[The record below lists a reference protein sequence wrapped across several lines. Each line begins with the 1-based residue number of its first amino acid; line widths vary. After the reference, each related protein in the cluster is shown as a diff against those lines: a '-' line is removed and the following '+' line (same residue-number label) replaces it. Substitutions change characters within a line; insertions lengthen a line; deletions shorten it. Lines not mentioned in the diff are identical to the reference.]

1 MSGEPV
7 HLLDPDSIIVATSG
21 ESHFAEERVT
31 ADLPIGGDGWRI
43 RLSVPEGDAWR
54 IRRQLLTSL
63 AGVAPF
69 AVISA
74 LIVGALLAQGISR
87 PIRSLVARVD
97 TLTAE
102 RAAAPLTVGRA
113 RDEVRRLT
121 LSFEQML
128 EALEE
133 SERQRGAAEKIA
145 AWQDVARRIA
155 HEVKNPLSPI
165 RLAVENL
172 RRTRTRS
179 PDDFDRALEEET
191 ATILEEVD
199 SLRRLVDEFSKFARM
214 PAPRP
219 ASCDLRAIIAQVL
232 ALFAPRMVSEAVR
245 VTMNDAESPPSIRA
259 DAEQIGRVLK
269 NVISN
274 ALDAMQTV
282 SDRHLEIT
290 VRRVEGTRRG
300 AAAYYVEVAVRDNG
314 TGFTPDALRRVFEPY
329 FTTRSG
335 SGGTG
340 LGMAI
345 AYRIVADHG
354 GTIRAGEAPGGGATI
369 TMRLPIGGPPA
380 G

>member
-1 MSGEPV
+1 
-7 HLLDPDSIIVATSG
+7 
-21 ESHFAEERVT
+21 
-31 ADLPIGGDGWRI
+31 
-43 RLSVPEGDAWR
+43 
-54 IRRQLLTSL
+54 
-63 AGVAPF
+63 
-69 AVISA
+69 
-74 LIVGALLAQGISR
+74 
-87 PIRSLVARVD
+87 
-97 TLTAE
+97 
-102 RAAAPLTVGRA
+102 
-113 RDEVRRLT
+113 
-121 LSFEQML
+121 
-128 EALEE
+128 
-133 SERQRGAAEKIA
+133 
-145 AWQDVARRIA
+145 
-155 HEVKNPLSPI
+155 
-165 RLAVENL
+165 
-172 RRTRTRS
+172 
-179 PDDFDRALEEET
+179 
-191 ATILEEVD
+191 
-199 SLRRLVDEFSKFARM
+199 
-214 PAPRP
+214 
-219 ASCDLRAIIAQVL
+219 
-232 ALFAPRMVSEAVR
+232 MVSEAVR

-314 TGFTPDALRRVFEPY
+314 TGFTADALRRVFEPY

-369 TMRLPIGGPPA
+369 TMRLPIDGPPA